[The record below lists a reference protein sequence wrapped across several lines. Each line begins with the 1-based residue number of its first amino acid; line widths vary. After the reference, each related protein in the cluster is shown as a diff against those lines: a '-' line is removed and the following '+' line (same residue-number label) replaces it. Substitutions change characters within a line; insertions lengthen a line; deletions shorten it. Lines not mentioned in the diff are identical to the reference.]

1 MGIKYTDKQGKGS
14 GHESDHRVVYPYRYV
29 RRRCLRGIA
38 AKAGGVFIKFYA
50 ARHIGVFFIN
60 EMLTAQGA
68 DILVGIN
75 PLTALTSGIL
85 GLPGVALLYGVYL
98 FRFL

>member
-1 MGIKYTDKQGKGS
+1 MNQITGS
-14 GHESDHRVVYPYRYV
+14 FILIVMCVVVVCAVSLRKRVEFLLNFM
-29 RRRCLRGIA
+29 LRGISGCIA
-38 AKAGGVFIKFYA
+38 I
-50 ARHIGVFFIN
+50 FFIN